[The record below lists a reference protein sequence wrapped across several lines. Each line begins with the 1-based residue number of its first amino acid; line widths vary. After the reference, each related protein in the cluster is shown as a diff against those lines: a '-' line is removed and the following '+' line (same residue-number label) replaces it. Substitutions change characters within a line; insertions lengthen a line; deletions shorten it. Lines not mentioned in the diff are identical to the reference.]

1 MLRRYVMGREFESRG
16 GIITFYFFFY
26 LLRFLSHVSL
36 YYLPLIQF
44 NVSFRDYLYMLT
56 VRILYFHAITGLSH
70 THALCM
76 N

>member
-1 MLRRYVMGREFESRG
+1 
-16 GIITFYFFFY
+16 
-26 LLRFLSHVSL
+26 
-36 YYLPLIQF
+36 LPLIQF

-56 VRILYFHAITGLSH
+56 VRILYFHASTGLSH